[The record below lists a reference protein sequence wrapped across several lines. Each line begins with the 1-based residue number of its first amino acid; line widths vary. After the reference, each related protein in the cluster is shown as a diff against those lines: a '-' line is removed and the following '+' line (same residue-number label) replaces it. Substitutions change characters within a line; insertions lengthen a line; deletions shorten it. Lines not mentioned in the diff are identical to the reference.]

1 MKPQASDTTLVIAHL
16 FTGDTMK
23 LVRACVLL
31 LISIKALAAQTP
43 TPSPTPPLLQ
53 PDERLKVDLLLVVAH
68 PDDETG
74 AVPYLLQLLDQH
86 KTVALVYTTHGE
98 AGHNNMGP
106 ERARSL
112 GAVREFELRHALESV
127 GIKNV
132 WFLSG
137 RDTPTQNVLESL
149 ANWGNGQL
157 QEEMVRIVRL
167 TRPEVILTWLPGF
180 FVGENHGDHQGAGV
194 LATEAFDTAGD
205 PTVFPAQ
212 LAGPVKVNE
221 TLLDGL
227 QPWQPKKLY
236 YFPDSS
242 SSTIFKNSGPSY
254 PANAISPTL
263 KKPYWRL
270 AMETF
275 EYHLTQYRSFIE
287 RMKKMDEKQ
296 IAEQEKNWGGP
307 IDFTL
312 GKSLVPGS
320 VTGDM
325 FEGITPGRI
334 AYSPAAGEHYE
345 PPAALSAELGG
356 PWGFYERFLRA
367 HGLTK
372 LPRAAVPEIA
382 IRRGATL
389 MVPMELHNRTNK
401 AQTISISLKA
411 PDGWTAQS
419 GTGNLV
425 LEPQAD
431 YYWQVTVDAPKSE
444 VKETQEI
451 ECRAESEGKLLST
464 IKLSVR
470 LRSGGLPQN

>member
-1 MKPQASDTTLVIAHL
+1 LVTSAVLAQAPA
-16 FTGDTMK
+16 
-23 LVRACVLL
+23 
-31 LISIKALAAQTP
+31 
-43 TPSPTPPLLQ
+43 PSPTPPLLR
-53 PDERLKVDLLLVVAH
+53 PDDRLKMDLLLVVAH

-74 AVPYLLQLLDQH
+74 AVPYLLQLIDQH
-86 KTVALVYTTHGE
+86 KKVAVVYTTHGE

-112 GAVREFELRHALESV
+112 GAAREFELRHALESV
-127 GIKNV
+127 GIDNV

-167 TRPEVILTWLPGF
+167 TRPEVILTWMPGF

-212 LAGPVKVNE
+212 LAGPARINE

-227 QPWQPKKLY
+227 QPWQTKKLY
-236 YFPDSS
+236 YFPDSADD
-242 SSTIFKNSGPSY
+242 IFKNTGPSY
-254 PANAISPTL
+254 PTNAISPRL

-275 EYHLTQYRSFIE
+275 QYHLTQYRSYIE
-287 RMKKMDEKQ
+287 SLKKLDEKQ
-296 IAEQEKNWGGP
+296 IAEQEKSWGGP

-312 GKSLVPGS
+312 GKSHVPGS
-320 VTGDM
+320 VTGDV

-334 AYSPAAGEHYE
+334 AFAPAVREPGETA
-345 PPAALSAELGG
+345 PLAVELGG
-356 PWGFYERFLRA
+356 PWNFYEKFRRA

-372 LPRAAVPEIA
+372 LPQAAVPEIA
-382 IRRGATL
+382 IKRGATL
-389 MVPMELHNRTNK
+389 MIPLQLHNHTSSTKN
-401 AQTISISLKA
+401 IFISLKL
-411 PDGWTAQS
+411 PDAWTAPS
-419 GTGNLV
+419 GAGNLT

-431 YYWQVTVDAPKSE
+431 YYWQITVDAPKSE
-444 VKETQEI
+444 SKERQEI
-451 ECRAESEGKLLST
+451 ECKTESEGKVLSN

-470 LRSGGLPQN
+470 LVNGGLPQN